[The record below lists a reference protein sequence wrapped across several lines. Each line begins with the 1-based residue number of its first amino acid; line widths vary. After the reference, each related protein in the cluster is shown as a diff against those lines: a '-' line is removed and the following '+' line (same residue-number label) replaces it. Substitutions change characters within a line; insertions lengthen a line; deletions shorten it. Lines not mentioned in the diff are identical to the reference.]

1 MPSFWSFKA
10 LRRSPPLNHKYPSPG
25 SFLLI
30 LLVTGRNPTLFSD
43 HPAARPNRPGL
54 LGKMSSLKPG
64 QDTGPAFVGIQG
76 AMLLLSAIAV
86 AARVYT
92 SACLTKIFRFEDGL
106 AVVTLLAFAYLTV
119 VGCIGAAHGMGRHV
133 ADVAPDQRVIALFY
147 KYLCMTGYVLV
158 SGLVKFVVG
167 IYLIRLF
174 RNSRQRWQ
182 SWTLI
187 ALLAMVGIANIFYLF
202 VAIFQCSPIW
212 FFWRRYD
219 PPFADAG
226 SCFKPPMALGSTY
239 TVNIVNI
246 VADLALALMPISL
259 MWNAK
264 LDRRTKFSV
273 VGILALGSASS
284 LVTIIRVPYQKQLLS
299 NPEYLRSFIELGNWS
314 SVEIGLAIIASSA
327 ATLRPL
333 FRKFKLLAAE
343 VRSATSQNGR
353 GARPEQGGASGKKP
367 KPGADESFAGT
378 TLQGSALHSR
388 SKSTQFILD
397 TDEKKKVVTR
407 GGALASDGGT
417 LTSFSEYSPKD
428 YSPKDYSHKG
438 YSHKDYSRKINNAI
452 EINTSITVDIEKR
465 AGGAPSPGS
474 GVIVF
479 DPTAVEPETF
489 YRENSQEEL
498 RQDQEWQSIDWN
510 APPGFAAA
518 RRALRRLS
526 ASKSPAEALADL
538 ESAPERRF
546 SIVQPAVDP
555 NGGVGAPR
563 RPSFPR
569 RESSVR
575 ATSRT
580 IQLPLMRSPPRTPK
594 APSLFGR
601 GWPLAEPLSPPALP
615 PLARLSSI
623 LSHRSLEEDPER

>member
-1 MPSFWSFKA
+1 MS
-10 LRRSPPLNHKYPSPG
+10 
-25 SFLLI
+25 
-30 LLVTGRNPTLFSD
+30 TLQ
-43 HPAARPNRPGL
+43 
-54 LGKMSSLKPG
+54 PG
-64 QDTGPAFVGIQG
+64 QDLGPALVGVQG

-92 SACLTKIFRFEDGL
+92 SAFLIKIFRFEDGL
-106 AVVTLLAFAYLTV
+106 AVVTLLAFTALTV
-119 VGCIGAAHGMGRHV
+119 FGCIGVAHGMGRRV
-133 ADVAPDQRVIALFY
+133 DDVEPDQRVIALFY
-147 KYLCMTGYVLV
+147 KYLCMASYVAV
-158 SGLVKFVVG
+158 SGLIKFVVG
-167 IYLIRLF
+167 IFLIRLF
-174 RNSRQRWQ
+174 RNSRQKWQ

-187 ALLAMVGIANIFYLF
+187 VLLVMVGIANIFYFF
-202 VAIFQCSPIW
+202 VAIFQCSPVW

-246 VADLALALMPISL
+246 IADLALALMPISL
-259 MWNAK
+259 VWDAK

-284 LVTIIRVPYQKQLLS
+284 LVTIVRVPYQKQLLH
-299 NPEYLRSFIELGNWS
+299 NKEYLGSFIELGNWS

-343 VRSATSQNGR
+343 VRSAPSQADHSGR
-353 GARPEQGGASGKKP
+353 AGCSGASGGKP

-378 TLQGSALHSR
+378 TLQGSVMHSR
-388 SKSTQFILD
+388 SKSIRD
-397 TDEKKKVVTR
+397 IPDSNKKKKTVNG
-407 GGALASDGGT
+407 GGALVSDGGT
-417 LTSFSEYSPKD
+417 LTSFSEYSHKD
-428 YSPKDYSHKG
+428 
-438 YSHKDYSRKINNAI
+438 YSHKDYSRTMDKNAV
-452 EINTSITVDIEKR
+452 EINTSITVDIEKC

-479 DPTAVEPETF
+479 DPTAVGSETF

-510 APPGFAAA
+510 APPGAAAA
-518 RRALRRLS
+518 RRVSRRAS
-526 ASKSPAEALADL
+526 ASKSPEEALADL

-546 SIVQPAVDP
+546 SIVQPVVDP
-555 NGGVGAPR
+555 NGGAGATR

-575 ATSRT
+575 APPRT
-580 IQLPLMRSPPRTPK
+580 IELSLLRSPPRTPK
-594 APSLFGR
+594 TPSLFG
-601 GWPLAEPLSPPALP
+601 GDWPLSEPPSPPSLP

-623 LSHRSLEEDPER
+623 LSHRSLEEDPERK